1 MGWYRKLNSRP
12 LSASLHLKPCSL
24 RLSAGI
30 VGTCRLTR
38 KNCHHRSSPSD
49 SCITVSYGLS
59 LRDASLTILFFSLLT
74 CIPVAYL
81 YVLKSLIFLCVRH
94 LTSHCSR
101 STLGPKTGLRQ
112 MVQARYS
119 FGLVGASLPVVLN
132 LFTLGGYCMIN
143 SILGAQTL
151 AGVAGGDLSPS

>member
-1 MGWYRKLNSRP
+1 MSTRGISVWLVHFLNLVYDKISKL
-12 LSASLHLKPCSL
+12 LS
-24 RLSAGI
+24 
-30 VGTCRLTR
+30 
-38 KNCHHRSSPSD
+38 
-49 SCITVSYGLS
+49 Y
-59 LRDASLTILFFSLLT
+59 
-74 CIPVAYL
+74 
-81 YVLKSLIFLCVRH
+81 
-94 LTSHCSR
+94 R

-119 FGLVGASLPVVLN
+119 FGLIGVSLPVVLN

>member
-1 MGWYRKLNSRP
+1 MAF
-12 LSASLHLKPCSL
+12 ASHS
-24 RLSAGI
+24 
-30 VGTCRLTR
+30 
-38 KNCHHRSSPSD
+38 
-49 SCITVSYGLS
+49 
-59 LRDASLTILFFSLLT
+59 
-74 CIPVAYL
+74 
-81 YVLKSLIFLCVRH
+81 
-94 LTSHCSR
+94 

-119 FGLVGASLPVVLN
+119 FGLIGVSLPVVLN